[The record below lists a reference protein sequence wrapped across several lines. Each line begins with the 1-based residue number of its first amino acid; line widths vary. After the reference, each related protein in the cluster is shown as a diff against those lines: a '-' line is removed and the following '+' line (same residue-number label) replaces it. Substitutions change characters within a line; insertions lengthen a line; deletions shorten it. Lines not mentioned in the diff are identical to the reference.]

1 MLLQEIAQALID
13 SGAPVSP
20 NTVSLRYHFVKE
32 RALGLDNQQIADKL
46 NVSLDLI
53 EETEYEIEDE
63 FIN

>member
-1 MLLQEIAQALID
+1 MILQEQAQALINTN
-13 SGAPVSP
+13 APVSP
-20 NTVSLRYHFVKE
+20 NTVSLRYHFVNE
-32 RALGLDNQQIADKL
+32 RALGLDNQQIADKF